1 MERGSEILEW
11 FHWPL
16 FSPEIPGF
24 SYCGNYLG
32 NATVTFEGIGEE
44 RSMYSS
50 KIFVILGM
58 MSFQLKRGK
67 TLSVVTVT
75 LGTIHSLPFFFFLF
89 TLLTLKKSKRESV
102 TREPMG
108 EGMGHVSFNKNS
120 LKRKEKQNQK
130 QNIHVSYRQSP
141 PLRHHNSTLTLCS
154 TFYFVFK
161 LHFKKKGHFFL
172 HNIS

>member
-16 FSPEIPGF
+16 FSPGL

-32 NATVTFEGIGEE
+32 NATVTFKGIGEE

-75 LGTIHSLPFFFFLF
+75 LGTIHSLLFFFLF
-89 TLLTLKKSKRESV
+89 TLLTLLVLFFFFFEAQKFYIFGKKLV
-102 TREPMG
+102 
-108 EGMGHVSFNKNS
+108 
-120 LKRKEKQNQK
+120 EKL
-130 QNIHVSYRQSP
+130 VSYIKSVNP
-141 PLRHHNSTLTLCS
+141 
-154 TFYFVFK
+154 
-161 LHFKKKGHFFL
+161 FL
-172 HNIS
+172 SSS

>member
-89 TLLTLKKSKRESV
+89 ILLTL
-102 TREPMG
+102 
-108 EGMGHVSFNKNS
+108 
-120 LKRKEKQNQK
+120 
-130 QNIHVSYRQSP
+130 
-141 PLRHHNSTLTLCS
+141 
-154 TFYFVFK
+154 
-161 LHFKKKGHFFL
+161 FFFFFMFL
-172 HNIS
+172 FFGAGD